1 MERKIINLFSDFLIS
16 YSEIFGS
23 KFKIVHGSDKAEQKA
38 KYFLLLETACSLRRF
53 MAKEVNIH

>member
-16 YSEIFGS
+16 YLEIFGS

-38 KYFLLLETACSLRRF
+38 KYFLLLETACSF
-53 MAKEVNIH
+53 AEVYGKRS